1 MEYIIEQFNID
12 MRKASLY
19 SKNAYAQYEFVIE
32 EAFLESG
39 DLYDTEYIITEAAGN
54 LIEKIRAVFKKIIE
68 AIKKFFQGLFE
79 KIKSIF
85 TSDKEAAIKEAIEKN
100 PQIKNEKVQVPDIKE
115 INEVCGKRFI
125 LRKKMIAECNKGT
138 LTRDK
143 FNQMIEHH
151 EALGKKMKTVA
162 IVTVTVAALAG
173 GIIGISKAIGNNSKH
188 VEDESI
194 SDLNGLQNTA
204 VKQVKEEVA
213 AQKDE
218 PKVETKEQIP
228 PDKVA
233 QVVSKGT
240 TDDESTKLLAEKER
254 LIALSRK
261 IKLANLRSEEILNK
275 YDRRYAEEKEEARQ
289 RGDKMPLYARS
300 KSGRYFG
307 NINLST
313 RDRLDKADD
322 ADRKVRSINTKLGMD
337 KNDGIIDNKD
347 LISEYNRKY
356 LKHDVPL
363 SATHTYLGTFSL

>member
-1 MEYIIEQFNID
+1 MEYIIEQFDID

-19 SKNAYAQYEFVIE
+19 SKNAYAQYEFAIE

-39 DLYDTEYIITEAAGN
+39 DLNDPEYIITEAAGN
-54 LIEKIRAVFKKIIE
+54 LIEKIKAVFKKIIE

-173 GIIGISKAIGNNSKH
+173 GIIAISKTIGNNSKH

-204 VKQVKEEVA
+204 VKQVKEEVV

-218 PKVETKEQIP
+218 PRVEQVPPAKEETKRNKYKLSHKSYTIKVEQVP
-228 PDKVA
+228 PTEVA
-233 QVVSKGT
+233 QVVSSGVT
-240 TDDESTKLLAEKER
+240 EDERTKLLAERDRYIALYRKLNLAWLRSKER
-254 LIALSRK
+254 LEELERRSDDDKRSRY
-261 IKLANLRSEEILNK
+261 LANIKIPVN
-275 YDRRYAEEKEEARQ
+275 RR
-289 RGDKMPLYARS
+289 DS
-300 KSGRYFG
+300 
-307 NINLST
+307 
-313 RDRLDKADD
+313 DADD
-322 ADRKVRSINTKLGMD
+322 AYEKIENINTQLGLQPRD
-337 KNDGIIDNKD
+337 SLPRLREIEQ
-347 LISEYNRKY
+347 EYNSKY
-356 LKHDVPL
+356 LKYGKPVDFL
-363 SATHTYLGTFSL
+363 L

>member
-1 MEYIIEQFNID
+1 MEYIIEQFDID

-19 SKNAYAQYEFVIE
+19 SKNAYAQYEFAIE

-54 LIEKIRAVFKKIIE
+54 LIEKIKAVFKKIIE

-173 GIIGISKAIGNNSKH
+173 GIIAISKVIGNNSKH

-204 VKQVKEEVA
+204 VKQVKEEVV

-218 PKVETKEQIP
+218 PRVEQVP
-228 PDKVA
+228 PTEVA
-233 QVVSKGT
+233 QVVSSGVT
-240 TDDESTKLLAEKER
+240 EDEREKLLAKKEG
-254 LIALSRK
+254 LITLMRK
-261 IKLANLRSEEILNK
+261 VKLAHFRSGEITKEYSRRSQAQHDKRQYGTAEYYQYHRYYDNIHKPVSKRADKYFDTLDELYEINK
-275 YDRRYAEEKEEARQ
+275 Q
-289 RGDKMPLYARS
+289 LGL
-300 KSGRYFG
+300 
-307 NINLST
+307 
-313 RDRLDKADD
+313 RLDDGKPDLDD
-322 ADRKVRSINTKLGMD
+322 LQD
-337 KNDGIIDNKD
+337 
-347 LISEYNRKY
+347 EYNSKY
-356 LKHDVPL
+356 LKYGKPVLIYHR
-363 SATHTYLGTFSL
+363 